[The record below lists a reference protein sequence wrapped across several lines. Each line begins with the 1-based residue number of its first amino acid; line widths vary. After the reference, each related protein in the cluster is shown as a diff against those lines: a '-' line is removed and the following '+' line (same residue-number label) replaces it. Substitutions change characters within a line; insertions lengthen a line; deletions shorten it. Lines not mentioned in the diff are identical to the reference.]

1 MKYQISCLL
10 FIRDRCNRLLL
21 IPRKKPPNINTW
33 SPPGGKLEMQ
43 MGESPF
49 ECAKREALEE
59 VGLKLKDEDLKL
71 FGYVSEKAYEGSSHW
86 LMFMFDCLVQVESL
100 PEEINEGHFG
110 FFNRK
115 EIDKLSIPPTDHKLV
130 WPFYDRRTEGFW
142 SVKAD
147 CSNAGAHLEIEGAP
161 HRQIEL

>member
-1 MKYQISCLL
+1 M
-10 FIRDRCNRLLL
+10 
-21 IPRKKPPNINTW
+21 
-33 SPPGGKLEMQ
+33 
-43 MGESPF
+43 
-49 ECAKREALEE
+49 EE

-86 LMFMFDCLVQVESL
+86 LMFMFDCFVQVKSL